1 MILRKGMFWLL
12 FATLVVIGNVA
23 LGQGETGQT
32 AVDDGKKKPPAVQ
45 FRQQNQEQRLSRS
58 ARRFED
64 QGDFERA
71 VTLYQNLADL
81 NPNNPGYYA
90 AILRNLLFLK
100 DYQRA
105 LDLIEQYKL
114 RSAGKT
120 TADMLSAFSLEI
132 DRGEVLHKMEMADS
146 AMVLWRQALDR
157 VGYDQSAS
165 AKVVRPMM
173 ANRLLDEAV
182 ALVTQARERGANPRF
197 MAMEL
202 ALIYRARMEYADATT
217 EFLKVYQHQPT
228 RFSMVQKELSR
239 FPESESVAD
248 SVIKALRNALPEDHD
263 GAVRKLLVG
272 FLIRNQRYDEAL
284 PEVQILDSLAKQPGK
299 NGFDFAQW
307 FLREDQ
313 ISHARSLFQG
323 VVTKEQ
329 VPDGLKVAARLGLAR
344 CLEQEGRAEE
354 AVVQYEELAQLGLR
368 RPEGREARF
377 RAGVVRLHDLGDLA
391 GAQADFQALLAAG
404 LFRIGNQEG
413 GLWLGDCYVMGGN
426 LEAAEQSYDQA
437 VGRGR
442 KRGESVPAVLNT
454 RLARLVLWQG
464 RLSDAA
470 ERLNNVVRGKLDD
483 DDTNDALVWSLFLTA
498 AKGDSEAVIPF
509 ARGDLMSFR
518 GQHQEA
524 IGAFQD
530 AREVTPGGRVAQ
542 ESLVRI
548 ALEYRAL
555 GQPASAAD
563 SLRLFLAAYPNSIN
577 RDDVQFLLGDILQR
591 DLGDIPAAIEQ
602 YEQLLIESPGGMHT
616 EEVRRRIRELEA
628 YRQS

>member
-1 MILRKGMFWLL
+1 MAALVMVLAVS
-12 FATLVVIGNVA
+12 FAA
-23 LGQGETGQT
+23 LGQGEAGQT
-32 AVDDGKKKPPAVQ
+32 AVDDGNKKPPALQ
-45 FRQQNQEQRLSRS
+45 LRQQNQELRLSRS

-71 VTLYQNLADL
+71 VTIYQKLAEL
-81 NPNNPGYYA
+81 SPNNPGYYA

-100 DYQRA
+100 DYQRS

-120 TADMLSAFSLEI
+120 TADMMSAFSLEI
-132 DRGEVLHKMEMADS
+132 DRGEVLHKMGMADS
-146 AMVLWRQALDR
+146 AMVLWRQSLNR
-157 VGYDQSAS
+157 VGYDQSAY
-165 AKVVRPMM
+165 AKVVRTMM

-182 ALVTQARERGANPRF
+182 DIVTQARERGANPRF

-202 ALIYRARMEYADATT
+202 ALIYRTRMEYADATT
-217 EFLKVYQHQPT
+217 EFLKVYQHQPA

-284 PEVQILDSLAKQPGK
+284 LEVQILDSLAKQPGK
-299 NGFDFAQW
+299 NGFEFAQW

-323 VVTKEQ
+323 VVTKAQ

-354 AVVQYEELAQLGLR
+354 AVIQYEELVQLGLK

-377 RAGVVRLHDLGDLA
+377 RAGVVKLHDLGDLA

-404 LFRIGNQEG
+404 LFRIGNQEV
-413 GLWLGDCYVMGGN
+413 GLWLGDCHVMAGD
-426 LEAAEQSYDQA
+426 LESAKQSYGQA
-437 VGRGR
+437 LGRGR
-442 KRGESVPAVLNT
+442 QRGESVPAVLNT

-464 RLSDAA
+464 HLSDAA

-498 AKGDSEAVIPF
+498 VQGDSEAVTVF
-509 ARGDLMSFR
+509 AQGDLLSFQ
-518 GQHQEA
+518 GQHHEA

-530 AREVTPGGRVAQ
+530 ARKVTPGGRVAQ
-542 ESLVRI
+542 ESLMRI

-563 SLRLFLAAYPNSIN
+563 SLRSFLAVYPNSIN